1 MGAISPFASHVVKMR
16 AVAARRD
23 LRRSQQTRARFWHV
37 VVVSSFFFIVVGT
50 GLFLGA
56 VMVIGV
62 LRSNSGK
69 AELTAEGRTGRIARS
84 LQDGKLCHYILFDNK
99 TAQTVED
106 RIARCDEG
114 KPKPER
120 DPSGP
125 SAGAASGLRVTDSID
140 NCAAPTDSR
149 PTTCLQSQCRET
161 ACENSQRKACRWQ
174 ACRECACAL

>member
-23 LRRSQQTRARFWHV
+23 LRRSQETRARFWHV
-37 VVVSSFFFIVVGT
+37 VVVPSFFFIVVGT

-56 VMVIGV
+56 VIVIGV

-69 AELTAEGRTGRIARS
+69 AELTAEGRTRS
-84 LQDGKLCHYILFDNK
+84 LQDGKLCHHILFDNK

-120 DPSGP
+120 ESFGTF
-125 SAGAASGLRVTDSID
+125 SW
-140 NCAAPTDSR
+140 SR
-149 PTTCLQSQCRET
+149 
-161 ACENSQRKACRWQ
+161 
-174 ACRECACAL
+174 